1 MDPKEK
7 AIIERQKARLM
18 SEVEE
23 INSMTYAKSRKDRA
37 EKLRKELSKVDLI
50 CGAIEKAT
58 GRICSQPPVEGG
70 TNGRCAKHGGLATG
84 PTSLAGQE
92 RALSNL
98 NPKANL
104 IHGLY
109 SRFSMTLEEQTFYE
123 GMMNYYIEAL
133 DLDPMN
139 ILALDR
145 ALRNF
150 ILQQRKEVAEAGE
163 MLDESESYNDYD
175 TKFMRWLQTLGLDR
189 KFNVSKDH
197 KDNSQIDLG
206 SLFDMD

>member
-7 AIIERQKARLM
+7 AIIERQKEKLL

-23 INSMTYAKSRKDRA
+23 VNSMKYAKSRRDRA
-37 EKLRKELSKVDLI
+37 EKLRKELSKADLI

-58 GRICSQPPVEGG
+58 GRICSSPPAEGG
-70 TNGRCAKHGGLATG
+70 TNGRCTRHGGLNTG
-84 PTSLAGQE
+84 PTSLEGKQ

-109 SRFSMTLEEQTFYE
+109 SRFAMTLEEQSFYE
-123 GMMNYYIEAL
+123 GMMNHYIESL

-175 TKFMRWLQTLGLDR
+175 TKFMRWMQTLGMDR